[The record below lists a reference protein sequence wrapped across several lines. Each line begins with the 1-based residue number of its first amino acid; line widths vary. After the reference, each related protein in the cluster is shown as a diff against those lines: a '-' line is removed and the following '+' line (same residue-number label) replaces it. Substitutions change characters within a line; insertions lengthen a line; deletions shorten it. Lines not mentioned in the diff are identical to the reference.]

1 MSKEKIE
8 SRRAFMKKFGKL
20 AGAAAVAAPFMAMA
34 AKEAVAAPDEDNP
47 VWVCGLAS
55 CSGSC
60 DSNCSG
66 SCAGECDKSC
76 VGTCDG
82 YCDWRC
88 EGSCYWSC
96 AGAKGCAN
104 SCVGTCSLT
113 CSGYGGYNYY

>member
-47 VWVCGLAS
+47 VWVCGG
-55 CSGSC
+55 GS
-60 DSNCSG
+60 CSG

-76 VGTCDG
+76 YGTCKET
-82 YCDWRC
+82 CDWRC
-88 EGSCYWSC
+88 EGSCKDTC
-96 AGAKGCAN
+96 AG
-104 SCVGTCSLT
+104 S
-113 CSGYGGYNYY
+113 